1 VAASD
6 SPTPVSFVLNGE
18 DVSVADGISLLDALR
33 DELGCRSVKDGCSPQ
48 GQCGCCT
55 IWVDGAP
62 RVACVTP
69 IRRVKGR
76 EVTTL
81 EGVPPEQRD
90 RWASAF
96 VAHGAS
102 QCGFCTPGIV
112 MRLAAL
118 ESSGAE
124 ARGGAKTPSSM
135 ELRRDIEAGLRAHLC
150 RCTGWQSIV
159 EAAVAVLG
167 DVETSGAEA
176 GLQAPRDQLL
186 ASWRAQLEGPAFQ
199 SSGTDVVLGAGG
211 FADDTAP
218 TDALLQLGAE
228 AGLASDIRAAREGI
242 GRQGRNSTVPLSHPV
257 APPGGDWALTLATTW
272 VEPAY
277 VEPDASWCRPGG
289 YPASPLSNG
298 GAFGGKRQSP
308 VPGRARSL
316 AGEIG
321 QPVNVRWRR
330 EDVVRLG
337 PKRPPLGIGLC
348 TDGTGTVRV
357 GRTPGSSDLSSL
369 VEQVRAVAPGVR
381 VEFVDVPGPAVGSE
395 LRGAGWAE
403 VLAALHALQAR
414 PEGPDAPHDAR
425 PMLTVGA
432 GRADIAVPGGGRAV
446 VEVRPEDRDGGRSYV
461 EVDVWA
467 GELLCPV
474 TLRSYVLGAVHQ
486 ALGMVWSEGIAVDET
501 GEPVDLTIRSFGILA
516 ARDMP
521 EVIVRLHEDDGWPV
535 NGSDAV
541 FVATLAAAWIAEGL
555 PGEWPTRRAA
565 VRAPVRN
572 AAPSGGREEEP

>member
-1 VAASD
+1 MSATETAARI
-6 SPTPVSFVLNGE
+6 PFVLNGNE
-18 DVSVADGISLLDALR
+18 VSVVDGISLLDALR

-69 IRRVKGR
+69 IRRVMGR

-81 EGVPPEQRD
+81 EGVSPDQRN
-90 RWASAF
+90 RWAEAF

-118 ESSGAE
+118 ET
-124 ARGGAKTPSSM
+124 GGAGRGPSKDVSHM
-135 ELRRDIEAGLRAHLC
+135 ERRRDIEAGLRAHLC

-159 EAAVAVLG
+159 EAATDVLG
-167 DVETSGAEA
+167 GSSATRPADAGHEA
-176 GLQAPRDQLL
+176 VRDQLL
-186 ASWRAQLEGPAFQ
+186 AGWRAQLEGPAFQ
-199 SSGTDVVLGAGG
+199 SSGTDVVLGGGG

-218 TDALLQLGAE
+218 AHALLQLGADAPLTSGIRGAR
-228 AGLASDIRAAREGI
+228 AGK
-242 GRQGRNSTVPLSHPV
+242 GRQGRNSTVSLSHPV
-257 APPGGDWALTLATTW
+257 VPPEGDWALTLATTW

-277 VEPDASWCRPGG
+277 VEPDASWCFPGEP
-289 YPASPLSNG
+289 PASPLANG
-298 GAFGGKRQSP
+298 GAFGGKRHSP
-308 VPGRARSL
+308 LPARARSL
-316 AGEIG
+316 ADEAG
-321 QPVNVRWRR
+321 QPVRVLWCR
-330 EDVVRLG
+330 EDVVRRG
-337 PKRPPLGIGLC
+337 PKRPPLGLALRTDCTGIVRIGC
-348 TDGTGTVRV
+348 
-357 GRTPGSSDLSSL
+357 TPGSADL
-369 VEQVRAVAPGVR
+369 AVLTERVLALAPGIQ
-381 VEFVDVPGPAVGSE
+381 VELVDIAGPPVSAD

-403 VLAALHALQAR
+403 VLAALHALEAR
-414 PEGPDAPHDAR
+414 PGGPGAPHNAR
-425 PMLTVGA
+425 SMLTVGT
-432 GRADIAVPGGGRAV
+432 GRADVTVPGEGRAV
-446 VEVRPEDRDGGRSYV
+446 VEVHPEDRDGGRSYV

-474 TLRSYVLGAVHQ
+474 TLRSYALGAVHQ

-555 PGEWPTRRAA
+555 PPEWPTRRAA
-565 VRAPVRN
+565 VRTPVRDV
-572 AAPSGGREEEP
+572 APSGGREEEP